1 MNSAAQYENAASPP
15 TCFFIASNVF
25 PSPPTLIT
33 TSNAHASQRWSL
45 LVFTC
50 TMRDRFLTILE
61 SAENER
67 ETKTAPLAIKDIVHS
82 EIKIESLFTH
92 LHVFPNLLHTRET
105 MGSKQH

>member
-1 MNSAAQYENAASPP
+1 MLLYS
-15 TCFFIASNVF
+15 IKRV

-82 EIKIESLFTH
+82 EIKIESLFTY